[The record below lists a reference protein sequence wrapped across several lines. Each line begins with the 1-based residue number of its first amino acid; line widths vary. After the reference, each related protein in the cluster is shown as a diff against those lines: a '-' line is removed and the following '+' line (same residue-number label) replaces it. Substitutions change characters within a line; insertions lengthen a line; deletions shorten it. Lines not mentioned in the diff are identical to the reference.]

1 MNDKV
6 RDQILVIRAT
16 GKTNMFDFTFVQR
29 LAFEM
34 GFFELLDFIETS
46 RKSYAHFILT
56 GEFDGPEKTQN

>member
-16 GKTNMFDFTFVQR
+16 GKTNMFDITFVQR

-34 GFFELLDFIETS
+34 GFFELVDFIETS
-46 RKSYAHFILT
+46 RKSYTHFILT
-56 GEFDGPEKTQN
+56 GEFSGPEKTQ